1 MNNIN
6 KKNDN
11 NFNLLRLIFAILV
24 IFSHSFELLDGNR
37 KNEILT
43 KIFHTI
49 SFGDLSVDGFFLLSG
64 YLIVKSWNT
73 NPNIW
78 QFLKKRILRIYP
90 GFIAASLICAF
101 IVGPLGSE
109 SDQYYLHFET
119 GSFLK
124 NMALL
129 NRPFI
134 PSVFSGQPYAE
145 VNGSMW
151 SIFPEFRCYLA
162 VMVLGAMGLIQK
174 KNSWLIF
181 TIIFYLLLIIQKL
194 CYKFDYSIFF
204 FSYKFLYLN
213 LTTFFFTGGCFYLY
227 RNKIKF
233 DKITASIAFI
243 VLLIGMFSKFGAD
256 LVLGIAGG
264 YLLFYFA
271 LMPTRVLVKFN
282 KIPDLSY
289 GVYLYGWPV
298 QKLLLWFF
306 PIMSPYILFFIS
318 VIGCLILGVLSW
330 YAIEKPFIKL
340 KKEFWNFKLFL
351 SN

>member
-1 MNNIN
+1 MNNIY
-6 KKNDN
+6 KNNYN

-24 IFSHSFELLDGNR
+24 IFSHSFELIEGNR
-37 KNEILT
+37 NNEILT

-73 NPNIW
+73 NSNIW

-90 GFIAASLICAF
+90 GFIAASLVCAF

-109 SDQYYLHFET
+109 SNQYYLHFEIS
-119 GSFLK
+119 GFLK
-124 NMALL
+124 NLLLL

-134 PSVFSGQPYAE
+134 PSVFLGQPYSE

-162 VMVLGAMGLIQK
+162 VMVLGVLGLIQK
-174 KNSWLIF
+174 RNLWLVF

-194 CYKFDYSIFF
+194 CYKFDYNIFF

-213 LTTFFFTGGCFYLY
+213 LNTFFLTGGCFYLY
-227 RNKIKF
+227 RNRIQF
-233 DKITASIAFI
+233 DKIAASIAFI
-243 VLLIGMFSKFGAD
+243 VLLIGTFSRFGAD
-256 LVLGIAGG
+256 LVLGTAGG

-271 LMPTRVLVKFN
+271 LKPTHTLVKFN

-306 PIMSPYILFFIS
+306 PIFSPYILFFIS
-318 VIGCLILGVLSW
+318 VFGCLILGALSW
-330 YAIEKPFIKL
+330 YAIEKPLMKL
-340 KKEFWNFKLFL
+340 KKEFWNFQWLL
-351 SN
+351 